1 MVKTSEIL
9 TEKGYFEANKVLLWG
24 KIKAKDKYITE
35 YGVGNKNPRSLTK
48 IKVVKEDKVKKS
60 TKCREYEPGEEYTID
75 DIDFLEKEYK
85 RISDRLDNEKLDDE
99 LYEELLDTQDKLYE
113 LLEDLGQIKEFS
125 KGKGVMRWVDKDDDI
140 SDDEEVEPLV
150 KYIKGKAIVKGS
162 PEALAAG
169 KRLADARKAKK
180 GIIEPPVEVVKQAS
194 KARAVKGS
202 EEAKEMGRKLAEAR
216 KAKKALQPEV
226 KKEVKAP
233 KVDKKKP
240 WFYIGDIPKGYREAT
255 EDEAITTHNVS
266 EYGKYEVD
274 KIKYEYYEKYNVL
287 LSDKMPDNILAI
299 SIMGVK
305 KKIQKA
311 FLEIEIIGNKIE
323 NPKYKANLES
333 NIQRLKDEKL
343 SRKELQGAFNWLYK
357 EYCKRKNIPYVQ
369 KTIEKEDRYKN
380 TPSSKVEP
388 IKVVKET
395 IIMNRDPRPIKEE
408 KEEPVVFSNKK
419 ELISLSPRYFNDNL
433 KLHPKFAQKL
443 HKKGIR
449 LADKHYH
456 DEDSNIYHLQGEG
469 FVHNKPD
476 LTQDEII
483 QSVIFNK
490 RLWTIERAKEWLW
503 KNKLHSQTE
512 DTSTGFYRFRQVN
525 PHDIPMD
532 IYHYITHKI
541 PNRGVELVIAL
552 RKETPIKG
560 KSLHTINRRIRAGLK
575 KTGRVLKSAALTVA
589 TPMIKEAQAIK
600 SVVTNPKFVQ
610 GLTTIG
616 TPILSG
622 LAGAAATF
630 ATGNPLLG
638 MAAAQGTETLMH
650 KVVPKKYY
658 SNDPIINGVAGV
670 AGMATDMAT
679 GGAIKRGRGRPKK
692 GTGIMI
698 NNVEQFTPNEILDR
712 AIKHRVQL
720 EEKER
725 RNIKKAKTEKD
736 TIIKKVSKNNKSR
749 IKRDLELIDTL
760 KESFGVRMARLRALK
775 KAKL

>member
-48 IKVVKEDKVKKS
+48 IKVVKEDKVKKA
-60 TKCREYEPGEEYTID
+60 TKGREYEPGEEYTID

-180 GIIEPPVEVVKQAS
+180 GIIEPPVEVVKQVS

-226 KKEVKAP
+226 IKEVKAP

-311 FLEIEIIGNKIE
+311 FIEIEIIGNKIE
-323 NPKYKANLES
+323 NPKYKDKLES

-388 IKVVKET
+388 IKEVKEI
-395 IIMNRDPRPIKEE
+395 IIMNKDPRPIKEE
-408 KEEPVVFSNKK
+408 KEEPLIFSNNK
-419 ELISLSPRYFNDNL
+419 ETISLTPRYFNDNL

-449 LADKHYH
+449 LSDKHYH

-483 QSVIFNK
+483 QSVIFDK
-490 RLWTIERAKEWLW
+490 RLWTIERAKAWLW
-503 KNKLHSQTE
+503 KNKLHSQSE
-512 DTSTGFYRFRQVN
+512 DTTVGFYRFRQVN

-532 IYHYITHKI
+532 IYHYINHKI
-541 PNRGVELVIAL
+541 SNRGVELIIAL
-552 RKETPIKG
+552 RKEAHITPVKPIKG
-560 KSLHTINRRIRAGLK
+560 KSLHTLNRKIRK
-575 KTGRVLKSAALTVA
+575 VFKHITGG
-589 TPMIKEAQAIK
+589 IKNMG
-600 SVVTNPKFVQ
+600 TNPDLLPA
-610 GLTTIG
+610 LTTIG
-616 TPILSG
+616 TPIVSG
-622 LAGAAATF
+622 LAGAATTF

-638 MAAAQGTETLMH
+638 IAAAKGTYSLMH
-650 KVVPKKYY
+650 KVIPKKFY
-658 SNDPIINGVAGV
+658 SNNQMYNNMAGV

-720 EEKER
+720 EEKEK

-736 TIIKKVSKNNKSR
+736 IIIKKVSKNNKSR
-749 IKRDLELIDTL
+749 IKKDLELIDTL

-775 KAKL
+775 KAKI